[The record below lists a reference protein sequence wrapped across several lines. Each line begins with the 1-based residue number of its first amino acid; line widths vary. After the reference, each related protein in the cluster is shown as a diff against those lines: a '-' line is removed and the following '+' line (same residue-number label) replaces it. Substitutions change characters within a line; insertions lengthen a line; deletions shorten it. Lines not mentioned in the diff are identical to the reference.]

1 MEFEQ
6 AEPPV
11 LNEFDPAFP
20 QDSPTMGYRFN
31 LFLML
36 ISWVLGAIG
45 DSISSAAK
53 SLYNRVT
60 SYLRDV

>member
-6 AEPPV
+6 VEPPV

-20 QDSPTMGYRFN
+20 QIVRLMGYRFS

-36 ISWVLGAIG
+36 ICWIWAPSAI
-45 DSISSAAK
+45 
-53 SLYNRVT
+53 R
-60 SYLRDV
+60 YLRPQNRYIIA